1 MKRISVQEI
10 SQAVKRLCI
19 EANYDLGEDTVRAL
33 RRGLE
38 REESPTG
45 RVTLE
50 AILENA
56 AIAQT
61 ERVPM
66 CQDTGVAVFFVEL
79 GQDVHIEGGLLYD
92 AINEGV
98 REGYRE
104 GYLRSSMVLDPLI
117 NRKNTNDN
125 TPAVVHV
132 ELVQGDSL
140 KISILAKGGGCENMS
155 RFRMLKPSDGLEG
168 VKDFVLESI
177 AQAGPNACPPL
188 VVGVGV
194 GGTFEQATLLA
205 KKALLRPVGS
215 PNPSPELNAI
225 EEELLE
231 RANRLGIGPQGYGG
245 TTTALSVH
253 ILTYPVHITSL
264 PVGVNIEC
272 HAHRHKEV
280 TL

>member
-1 MKRISVQEI
+1 
-10 SQAVKRLCI
+10 
-19 EANYDLGEDTVRAL
+19 
-33 RRGLE
+33 
-38 REESPTG
+38 
-45 RVTLE
+45 
-50 AILENA
+50 
-56 AIAQT
+56 
-61 ERVPM
+61 
-66 CQDTGVAVFFVEL
+66 
-79 GQDVHIEGGLLYD
+79 
-92 AINEGV
+92 
-98 REGYRE
+98 
-104 GYLRSSMVLDPLI
+104 
-117 NRKNTNDN
+117 
-125 TPAVVHV
+125 
-132 ELVQGDSL
+132 L
-140 KISILAKGGGCENMS
+140 KISMLAKGGGCENMS

-168 VKDFVLESI
+168 VKDFILESI

-194 GGTFEQATLLA
+194 GGTFEQSTLLA

-215 PNPSPELNAI
+215 PNPSFELNAI

-253 ILTYPVHITSL
+253 IMTYPVHITSL